1 MPASLLLVFVMG
13 QGKGWELMK
22 SNFFFSGISTSN
34 FYFFCFWCDSFI
46 STVEIVISR
55 SINRMFS
62 LDLLNGVYFCM
73 YEVYTVLY
81 PELKKYMYELEIRFN
96 IFCNGL

>member
-1 MPASLLLVFVMG
+1 
-13 QGKGWELMK
+13 
-22 SNFFFSGISTSN
+22 
-34 FYFFCFWCDSFI
+34 
-46 STVEIVISR
+46 
-55 SINRMFS
+55 MFS